1 MAEIVRG
8 WGEKINFTTT
18 LDEAAARL
26 TIVATRVPTGEIQ
39 EVMDAQYYSREG
51 SGPGVGSCFMR
62 KGSAAEEGHQLDP
75 LPFYEL
81 QDGVISFIVEPP
93 SPSTVFEEMIR
104 ATEDAIRGALRAN
117 ISVVGASGTSQ
128 GHHLHL
134 PMHLPIGNTACT
146 HNAESP
152 HLRCAV
158 NPCGP
163 CEGCPEFEAKP

>member
-1 MAEIVRG
+1 MSDDEQAVLEFSRRTMAEIVRG

-39 EVMDAQYYSREG
+39 EVLEG
-51 SGPGVGSCFMR
+51 TQETMG
-62 KGSAAEEGHQLDP
+62 
-75 LPFYEL
+75 
-81 QDGVISFIVEPP
+81 
-93 SPSTVFEEMIR
+93 
-104 ATEDAIRGALRAN
+104 
-117 ISVVGASGTSQ
+117 GTSQ
-128 GHHLHL
+128 GHHL
-134 PMHLPIGNTACT
+134 HLPIGNTACT

-163 CEGCPEFEAKP
+163 CEGCPEFEVKS